1 MAPFLDDGSV
11 LQQKKTWVAADYR
24 LQRSLVCDIEG
35 IFCSS
40 YVLPVLDGF
49 LRTSRKA
56 EKPVAMVVGIFVN
69 LIDIAEVAVVGKFKM
84 WRNQEEGVAFI
95 VNYFLGDVF
104 SRLGI
109 SYAEVV
115 DWRYVTFFGLNRL
128 AVDEGPGR
136 VGIVVYRKLLPLS
149 VLLQDEGGIKF
160 GLLGSFRYLHALGDV
175 DTYMIRTEVELRKI
189 PQTPDAH
196 HDREEKG
203 VVDGNPLGWF
213 RYQLWHFL
221 RFLPE

>member
-35 IFCSS
+35 IFRSC

-49 LRTSRKA
+49 LRTCREA
-56 EKPVAMVVGIFVN
+56 EKTVAMVVGIFVN
-69 LIDIAEVAVVGKFKM
+69 LIDIAEVAVIGKFQM

-95 VNYFLGDVF
+95 VNHFLGDVF

-109 SYAEVV
+109 CYAEVV
-115 DWRYVTFFGLNRL
+115 DGRYVTFFGLNRL
-128 AVDEGPGR
+128 AVDEGPGG
-136 VGIVVYRKLLPLS
+136 VGIVVYRKLLPFA
-149 VLLQDEGGIKF
+149 VLLQDEGGIKL
-160 GLLGSFRYLHALGDV
+160 GLLGSLRNLHALGDV
-175 DTYMIRTEVELRKI
+175 DTYMIRTEVELRQI

-196 HDREEKG
+196 HDGEEEG

-213 RYQLWHFL
+213 GYQLWHFQ